1 MFKSWRTSGV
11 CGELITYAPVSI
23 FTSGGEEVVM
33 QRERAC
39 MGVNGRERDAA
50 PKEEIPKVLAC
61 IKCASPDRIPQK
73 SWQHSE

>member
-1 MFKSWRTSGV
+1 M
-11 CGELITYAPVSI
+11 

-39 MGVNGRERDAA
+39 MGVNGRERDTA

-61 IKCASPDRIPQK
+61 IKCASLDRIPHK